1 MRVAVD
7 GRALRPGAV
16 HERGVAGYLRW
27 LLEALGELAPDD
39 EYVVIVPSLADP
51 EPLRAANVRLL
62 RRRVP
67 SQLLFG
73 AVPLLGRPRLDR
85 LAAGCDVAWA
95 PAPRPVAVSAEVNY
109 VLTLHDLAFEHR
121 PSDFSAYER
130 AWHRLARTHRLAQAA
145 TRVIC
150 VSGPVRDEAVVR
162 WRLDPEQ
169 TRVVAHGPG
178 RPPGPAGALPAGLA
192 DGFVLAV
199 GALEPRKRPELL
211 IEGHRRARE
220 RGLAAALVFAGDG
233 PLRGEL
239 ERTHATVLGHVGAP
253 LLESL
258 YGNALAL
265 ACVSR
270 EEGFGF
276 TPVEAIARGTPAV
289 VADLPVF
296 AETLGQG
303 ALRVAPGDA
312 DALAEALLALE
323 RSPDLRDRLVA
334 DGRAAA
340 ARLSWERAARETRA
354 VLAEAAR

>member
-95 PAPRPVAVSAEVNY
+95 PAPRPVAVSAEVKY

-220 RGLAAALVFAGDG
+220 RGLAAGLVFAGDG

-239 ERTHATVLGHVGAP
+239 ERTHATVLGHAGAP
-253 LLESL
+253 LLEAL

-265 ACVSR
+265 ACVSH

-312 DALAEALLALE
+312 DALAGALLALE

>member
-220 RGLAAALVFAGDG
+220 RGLAAGLVFAGDG

-239 ERTHATVLGHVGAP
+239 ERTHATVLGHVAAP

-258 YGNALAL
+258 YAKR
-265 ACVSR
+265 ACAGVR
-270 EEGFGF
+270 L
-276 TPVEAIARGTPAV
+276 ARGGLWLHAGRGDCARHAGGRRRPA
-289 VADLPVF
+289 
-296 AETLGQG
+296 G
-303 ALRVAPGDA
+303 LRRDA
-312 DALAEALLALE
+312 
-323 RSPDLRDRLVA
+323 RP
-334 DGRAAA
+334 GRAASRPRRRGR
-340 ARLSWERAARETRA
+340 ARRGPARAGALPGPA
-354 VLAEAAR
+354 